1 MPALR
6 RVQPAAGRGQRDGA
20 PGRCV
25 FLGRQPARRAGLG
38 RVGLQA
44 GGWIFIPQW
53 SPSKGDEQLIYNG
66 LRMAREKSM
75 EHSIP
80 RLRIPPAEPVS
91 AEEIERRRRVV
102 ADILALRK
110 KIGPIHM
117 STADL
122 FDNGEEE
129 TEQDG

>member
-1 MPALR
+1 
-6 RVQPAAGRGQRDGA
+6 
-20 PGRCV
+20 
-25 FLGRQPARRAGLG
+25 
-38 RVGLQA
+38 
-44 GGWIFIPQW
+44 
-53 SPSKGDEQLIYNG
+53 
-66 LRMAREKSM
+66 M

-129 TEQDG
+129 PEQDG